1 MKNRMVR
8 IIGAASIASV
18 LSVLSACSSYD
29 SRGYDSRAG
38 SGGYESRGREVQYDN
53 RDESL
58 YGTVSRIEVIGAR
71 GRSSGGGAILGAI
84 LGAAIGNQVGD
95 GNGRKVATGAGA
107 IGGAVIG
114 NNIERR
120 NKRDGEIFRVSVRMN
135 NGRDYTADYN
145 RIDDL
150 QTGDRV
156 RIDDGQI
163 YRM

>member
-1 MKNRMVR
+1 MKTNPMKTNTRKA
-8 IIGAASIASV
+8 IAAVCVGSL
-18 LSVLSACSSYD
+18 LSVFSACSSYD
-29 SRGYDSRAG
+29 PQGYQ
-38 SGGYESRGREVQYDN
+38 SRGREVQYDN

-58 YGTVSRIEVIGAR
+58 YGTVANIQVISVR

-95 GNGRKVATGAGA
+95 GSGRRVATGAGA

-114 NNIERR
+114 NNMERR
-120 NKRDGEIFRVSVRMN
+120 NNSDDEIFRVRVRMN
-135 NGRDYTADYN
+135 NGRDYTADYQ

-150 QTGDRV
+150 RTGDRV

-163 YRM
+163 FRM